1 MDQCDCY
8 GCTTMRHPCVND
20 LPQRLT
26 TQPNGA
32 ILYVQTKGESEQ
44 DEQTERCYQKEP
56 CG

>member
-26 TQPNGA
+26 TEPNGA
-32 ILYVQTKGESEQ
+32 ILYVQVKGESEQ

>member
-26 TQPNGA
+26 TEPNGA
-32 ILYVQTKGESEQ
+32 ILYVQTKGKSEQ